1 MSKNPTNN
9 KKDGVWSLAVKITA
23 IVCAVVLIATIALA
37 VVAKVGVFRRNTVVM
52 TVGESEITALEFNYG
67 YYSSLNDFYSQY
79 YYYASYMGFN
89 PGAPLKSQTC
99 YFDASMSWYDYFV
112 NQTKIQYE
120 EVYLLYNAA
129 MKQEGFTMTEESA
142 KSLEESIKALE
153 DAAKTEK
160 VSVNKYLQTL
170 YGPNMT
176 MDDYKEFTTRRL
188 ISADFY
194 TAYMDKLEYAD
205 DAIEK
210 YYSENK
216 STFDRVDYFEYEVQV
231 PKDSNKTS
239 EVIANELV
247 AAATDGAAFEEALKN
262 AVNAVTADS
271 YKKDNFFVEDDTYTK
286 DDEISEWLFNSERKP
301 GDTKFFKETTT
312 SSSDSTEKTTFTVI
326 SFVERG
332 REEYQLATMRHIL
345 FNVEEQK
352 DDSGNTQKDD
362 KGNAITNDA
371 EQKAAAEKL
380 LADWKSGDA
389 TEDTF
394 AALVKD
400 NSDDTGSVENGG
412 LYEDFDQNYMVEE
425 ITDWIW
431 KEDRK
436 AGDCEVVKTTYGY
449 HIVYFVKYGETKK
462 WESDVTNEL
471 KNKDYE
477 AYKDE
482 LRKLY
487 PMDFNDKGLSQV
499 G

>member
-1 MSKNPTNN
+1 MSKNPMNN

-23 IVCAVVLIATIALA
+23 IVCAVVLLASIALA

-67 YYSSLNDFYSQY
+67 YYSALNDFYSQY
-79 YYYASYMGFN
+79 YYYLSYIGFDTSTS
-89 PGAPLKSQTC
+89 LKSQTC

-129 MKQEGFTMTEESA
+129 MAQEGFNMTEESA
-142 KSLEESIKALE
+142 KALTDSIAAIEE
-153 DAAKTEK
+153 AAKTEK
-160 VSVNKYLQTL
+160 MSVNKYLQTM
-170 YGPNMT
+170 YGPNIT

-194 TAYMDKLEYAD
+194 EAYMDKLVYEDSAVD
-205 DAIEK
+205 K
-210 YYSENK
+210 YYEDNK
-216 STFDRVDYFEYEVQV
+216 STFDRVNYFEYEVEV
-231 PKDSNKTS
+231 PKDSTKTS

-262 AVNAVTADS
+262 AVNAVEADS
-271 YKKDNFFVEDDTYTK
+271 YEKDDFFVEDGTYTK
-286 DDEISEWLFNSERKP
+286 DNEISEWLFNAERKA
-301 GDTKFFKETTT
+301 GDTKFFKETTK
-312 SSSDSTEKTTFTVI
+312 SSSDSTEVTTYTVV

-345 FNVEEQK
+345 FSVEDQV
-352 DDSGNTQKDD
+352 DDDGNTVKDED
-362 KGNAITNDA
+362 GNAVTNDA

-400 NSDDTGSVENGG
+400 NIDDTGSVETGG
-412 LYEDFDQNYMVEE
+412 LYEDFDKNYMVDE
-425 ITDWIW
+425 ITEWMW
-431 KEDRK
+431 KDGRK
-436 AGDCEVVKTTYGY
+436 AGDCEVVKTSYGY
-449 HIVYFVKYGETKK
+449 HIVYFVKYGDAK
-462 WESDVTNEL
+462 WKSDVTGTL
-471 KNKDYE
+471 KENDYKKYTE
-477 AYKDE
+477 E

-487 PMDFNDKGLSQV
+487 PMDFNDKGLSHV